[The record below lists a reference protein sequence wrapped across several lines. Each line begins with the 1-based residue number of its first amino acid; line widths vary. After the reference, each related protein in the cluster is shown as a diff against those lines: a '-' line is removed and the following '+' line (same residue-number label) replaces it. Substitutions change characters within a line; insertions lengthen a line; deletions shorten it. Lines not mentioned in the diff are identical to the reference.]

1 MPSFEL
7 HKECSSIV
15 TVIAQAMAGK
25 RQQSLTV
32 NYTSQAETAEVFFPV
47 PK

>member
-7 HKECSSIV
+7 HKNV
-15 TVIAQAMAGK
+15 HQLLVIAQAMARK
-25 RQQSLTV
+25 RQQSLIV
-32 NYTSQAETAEVFFPV
+32 NYTGQAETAEVFFPV